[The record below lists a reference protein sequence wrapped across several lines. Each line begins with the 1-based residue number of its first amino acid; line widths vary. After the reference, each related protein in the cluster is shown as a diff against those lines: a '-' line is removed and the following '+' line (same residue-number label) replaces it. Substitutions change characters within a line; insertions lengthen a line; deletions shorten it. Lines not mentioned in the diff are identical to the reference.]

1 MKELVSKGK
10 FDNSII
16 REKKVDHEL
25 ENERICEY
33 RKIRQFDHQFLRE
46 TAKNGRK
53 TDTGKSRYG
62 LFCIYM
68 YEIPPISDFYS

>member
-1 MKELVSKGK
+1 MKELVSTGK

-16 REKKVDHEL
+16 REKKVNPEL
-25 ENERICEY
+25 ENERISEH
-33 RKIRQFDHQFLRE
+33 RIIRQFDDQFLGE